1 MVFLLWGV
9 LLVLLS
15 HCWSRWLLINK
26 VCSPSVFFHSISSD
40 LAQGSRLSS
49 GENWIRIDWPVPSMR
64 RPGQVTLTTPGENTT
79 KVISLPTF
87 CNYIFHEKKKYFLSF
102 HVDSSISDICLSHSN
117 CWPLTPCMSIE
128 QTRGKHC
135 HCKANIAFMQ
145 RNKSTWKTNLTDC
158 ENDDDYFRERNKI
171 SFCWKC
177 QHRVVPECHNWVTW
191 ERDIAKFASN
201 KAPQIWTNRHHRYGQ
216 STT

>member
-1 MVFLLWGV
+1 MSELWFLKLPYRLLTGDFFVASCGHSWWCFCCQGV

-64 RPGQVTLTTPGENTT
+64 RPGQVTLTKPGENTS

-87 CNYIFHEKKKYFLSF
+87 CNYFFQEKKN
-102 HVDSSISDICLSHSN
+102 ISWASMSTLAYLTYACLMAMQLLDFRLLVWVSN
-117 CWPLTPCMSIE
+117 RPEENIVIVKPTLHLCRGTSQLEKLISLIVKMMMTISE
-128 QTRGKHC
+128 KETR
-135 HCKANIAFMQ
+135 
-145 RNKSTWKTNLTDC
+145 
-158 ENDDDYFRERNKI
+158 
-171 SFCWKC
+171 
-177 QHRVVPECHNWVTW
+177 
-191 ERDIAKFASN
+191 
-201 KAPQIWTNRHHRYGQ
+201 
-216 STT
+216 